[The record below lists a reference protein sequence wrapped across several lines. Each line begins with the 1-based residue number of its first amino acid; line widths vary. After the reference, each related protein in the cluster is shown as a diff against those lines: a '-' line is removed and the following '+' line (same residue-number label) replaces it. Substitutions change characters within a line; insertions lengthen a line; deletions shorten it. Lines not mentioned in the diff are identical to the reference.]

1 LQIPSFCSFGIWIN
15 LYSKT
20 SDIRSLLIKI
30 YFVNKNNNSWIIFS
44 LTLRLKFLQ
53 LQKGTLTVIILNQ
66 GQCDYFNQMRTLMFS
81 QWDLLK
87 HPKTE
92 YVIQLIRSV
101 ITISGSHF
109 INIV

>member
-1 LQIPSFCSFGIWIN
+1 MNYFQF
-15 LYSKT
+15 
-20 SDIRSLLIKI
+20 DIETKVFYNYR
-30 YFVNKNNNSWIIFS
+30 
-44 LTLRLKFLQ
+44 RQ
-53 LQKGTLTVIILNQ
+53 LATLTVLILNQ